1 MVDDNE
7 NLPYMFDCYFDL
19 KTKGQ
24 LKQELADLQERI
36 NNIKFMMED
45 YQIQL

>member
-1 MVDDNE
+1 MMYDNE
-7 NLPYMFDCYFDL
+7 NLPYIFDCYFDL

-24 LKQELADLQERI
+24 LKQELTDLQERI
-36 NNIKFMMED
+36 NNIKSMMED